1 MVMLG
6 MASGIH
12 SGRRVVFVALVLIVL
27 GGCAE
32 RKYPVVGK
40 VVFKDGTPLPGGMIV
55 FSPLDPSC
63 HVGARGYIRPD
74 GTFELSTEKE
84 GDGSL
89 QGRYQVLVRP
99 PSQGRGEDDPRR
111 NISLIDL
118 RYTRFETSGIEVE
131 VKPGRNELTIEVEK
145 PRPATKG

>member
-1 MVMLG
+1 MRLY
-6 MASGIH
+6 A
-12 SGRRVVFVALVLIVL
+12 RVLLTVLVLAVL
-27 GGCAE
+27 GGCGS

-40 VVFKDGTPLPGGMIV
+40 VVFKDDGTPLPGGMVV
-55 FSPLDPSC
+55 FSPVDTGN

-111 NISLIDL
+111 NISVIDP
-118 RYTRFETSGIEVE
+118 RYSRFETSGLQFE
-131 VKPGRNELTIEVEK
+131 VKAGKNEITIQLDRPPGQK
-145 PRPATKG
+145 K